1 MSFKINSFHDAIIV
15 DSIGNYFNN
24 VFTTNSKFEE
34 DYTSDGNTSLAK
46 ITKLNIF

>member
-1 MSFKINSFHDAIIV
+1 MSFKINSL
-15 DSIGNYFNN
+15 YL
-24 VFTTNSKFEE
+24 FTTNSKFEE